1 MQVTIGKHLGVG
13 YTTISDARARGKV
26 ALERNVKIE
35 EDAIAFL
42 HLERCYAL
50 FAFADVTP

>member
-1 MQVTIGKHLGVG
+1 MPVMQVTIGKHLGVG

-42 HLERCYAL
+42 HLERC
-50 FAFADVTP
+50 